1 MPERSGRLDAYSIY
15 VEDQMEPGIMIAIF
29 ISCGVAIG
37 AALFVVFQGA
47 KQQSKDDGDKGDG

>member
-1 MPERSGRLDAYSIY
+1 
-15 VEDQMEPGIMIAIF
+15 MEPGIMIAIF